1 MRNYYGGGEK
11 RVIVEVA
18 PHHGNAFSGE
28 LSNVKPR
35 IAYIPRCDEHTR
47 WSIST
52 SYAQSAVTRAN
63 HSLHHTSIL
72 TRLSTGEIPQPPIEA
87 KPKL

>member
-1 MRNYYGGGEK
+1 MNYHGGGEK
-11 RVIVEVA
+11 GVIVEVA

-28 LSNVKPR
+28 LNNVKPR

-52 SYAQSAVTRAN
+52 SYGQSAVTRAN
-63 HSLHHTSIL
+63 IAVKSQHENCLIL
-72 TRLSTGEIPQPPIEA
+72 TTH
-87 KPKL
+87 